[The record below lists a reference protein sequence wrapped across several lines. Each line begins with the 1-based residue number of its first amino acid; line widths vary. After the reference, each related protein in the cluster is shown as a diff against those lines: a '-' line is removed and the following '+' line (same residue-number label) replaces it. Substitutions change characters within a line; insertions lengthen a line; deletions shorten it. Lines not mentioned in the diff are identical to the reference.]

1 MYFSI
6 GAHPAFNCSIAEGD
20 KYLEFEE
27 EETLSSYIT
36 NLQNGLME
44 KEKKPVLKNG
54 KEILLTYDL
63 FKEDALIFDSIKSN
77 AISIRDDKTGEK
89 VKVTFE
95 GFPYLGIWTPQAPFI
110 CIERWYGLPD
120 SVDSNKEFKDK
131 IGIQKLDGNKTFK
144 ANYQVEVI

>member
-1 MYFSI
+1 MVIETIRNKLLSISVKNHGDELCSLKSLKNKDNKEMYFSI

-44 KEKKPVLKNG
+44 KEKRPVLKNE

-77 AISIRDDKTGEK
+77 AISIKDDKTDEK

-95 GFPYLGIWTPQAPFI
+95 GFPYLGIWTP
-110 CIERWYGLPD
+110 
-120 SVDSNKEFKDK
+120 
-131 IGIQKLDGNKTFK
+131 
-144 ANYQVEVI
+144 